1 MKSSHHEFR
10 TVIILSLVL
19 SVVIPAV
26 GGVYFIYFL
35 AEWKWVN
42 VSILA
47 TVEALES
54 LAALSIAS
62 LLLIMWR
69 NNKIPA
75 YYIWVSSGLLSI
87 GAFYLLHALFPPG
100 KLFAWLGR
108 MATLIGGFLFTLVWL
123 PDRYLSTRSRLTN
136 KMPLAVSILSIA
148 LGVFSIT
155 FPSMLPTL
163 VTNGDLANA
172 ADIIHAL
179 GGVMFLTAAA
189 FFITRYRAGRRNN
202 DILFFNFC
210 MLNAWADLI
219 YPFSGGSWY
228 ACWWFIRLL
237 RLTAYIT
244 IASFVLTSFQSEEK
258 ELIQVNENLQAE
270 VSERRHTE
278 EMLKESEEKY
288 RILIDNSQDGVFII
302 QDVKMRFVNE
312 SFTKMTGY
320 TVEESIGRDFR
331 EFVAPEDVDMVADRY
346 RRRQA
351 GEEGLPKEYE
361 FHVLHKD
368 KKTRILV
375 NMNVGLVQYH
385 GGVASIGTVK
395 DITEKKKLEAQ
406 LLRAQRMES
415 VGKLAEGVAHDMNN
429 VLSPITL
436 SLQMLK
442 EKFTDSKSQE
452 LLDIL
457 ESSAKRGADL
467 IKQVRSFALGVESEH
482 KTLQVA
488 PLIAEISQIAKETF
502 PRNIEVKTSITDNL
516 CATSGDASQ
525 LHQVLMNLCVNAR
538 DAMPNGGILKLSAE
552 NTFIDEDFARTNI
565 EAKVGPYIVISVSDT
580 GTGIPPEV
588 MDKIFEPFFT
598 TKQLGKGTGLGL
610 STALGIVKS
619 HGGFINVYSEVGKGS
634 AFKVHLPAVQT
645 SEAQEKEEYCEL
657 TSGHGERVLV
667 VEDEEVI
674 CKITKSVLE
683 TQGYKVLIAHNGA
696 EAIPIYEQSRDEIK
710 VVIMDMMLP
719 VMDGLTCIKALREIN
734 PAVKV
739 IAVSGLDRSERL
751 AEEYTT
757 TPAQAF
763 LPKPYT
769 SDILLKLVHDVIQTT
784 T

>member
-1 MKSSHHEFR
+1 MKSSQHEFR
-10 TVIILSLVL
+10 TVIVLSLVL
-19 SVVIPAV
+19 SAVIPAV
-26 GGVYFIYFL
+26 GGAYSIYFL
-35 AEWKWVN
+35 ADWKWVN
-42 VSILA
+42 ASILA

-54 LAALSIAS
+54 FAALSIAS

-69 NNKIPA
+69 NNKIPS

-87 GAFYLLHALFPPG
+87 GVFYLLHALFLPG

-108 MATLIGGFLFTLVWL
+108 MATLIGGFLFTMVWL
-123 PDRYLSTRSRLTN
+123 PDRYSARTRSTYKL
-136 KMPLAVSILSIA
+136 PIAVSILSIA
-148 LGVFSIT
+148 LGVFSIA
-155 FPSMLPTL
+155 FPSLLPTM
-163 VTNGDLANA
+163 VTNGDLGNP
-172 ADIIHAL
+172 ADIIHLL

-219 YPFSGGSWY
+219 FPFSGGSWY

-237 RLTAYIT
+237 RLAAYLT
-244 IASFVLTSFQSEEK
+244 IVSFVFTSFQSQEK
-258 ELIQVNENLQAE
+258 ALIQVNENLQAE

-278 EMLKESEEKY
+278 ELLKESEEKY

-302 QDVKMRFVNE
+302 QDFKMRFVNE
-312 SFTKMTGY
+312 AFAGMTGY

-331 EFVAPEDVDMVADRY
+331 EFVAPEDVDMAADRY

-361 FHVLHKD
+361 AHLLHRD
-368 KKTRILV
+368 GKTRILV
-375 NMNVGLVQYH
+375 NMNAGLVQYH
-385 GGVASIGTVK
+385 GRVATIGTVK
-395 DITEKKKLEAQ
+395 NITEKKKLEAQ

-436 SLQMLK
+436 SLEMLK
-442 EKFTDSKSQE
+442 EKFTDSKSHE

-457 ESSAKRGADL
+457 ENSAKRGADL

-482 KTLQVA
+482 KTVRVA
-488 PLIAEISQIAKETF
+488 PLIAEIGQIAKETF
-502 PRNIEVKTSITDNL
+502 PRNIEIETSITDNL
-516 CATSGDASQ
+516 WATSGDASQ

-538 DAMPNGGILKLSAE
+538 DAMPNGGILEISAK
-552 NTFIDEDFARTNI
+552 NIFIDEDFAHANI
-565 EAKVGPYIVISVSDT
+565 EAKVGPYITISVSDT

-588 MDKIFEPFFT
+588 MDRIFEPFFT

-634 AFKVHLPAVQT
+634 TFKVYLPAVQI
-645 SEAQEKEEYCEL
+645 SETQEKEEHCEL
-657 TSGHGERVLV
+657 TSGHGELVLV

-683 TQGYKVLIAHNGA
+683 THRYKVLIAHNGA
-696 EAIPIYEQSRDEIK
+696 EAIPLYEQNRNEINL
-710 VVIMDMMLP
+710 VIMDMMLP

-734 PAVKV
+734 PSVKV
-739 IAVSGLDRSERL
+739 IAVSGLDRSEKL
-751 AEEYTT
+751 AEEATT
-757 TPAQAF
+757 TPTQAF

-769 SDILLKLVHDVIQTT
+769 SDTLLKIVHEVIQTT